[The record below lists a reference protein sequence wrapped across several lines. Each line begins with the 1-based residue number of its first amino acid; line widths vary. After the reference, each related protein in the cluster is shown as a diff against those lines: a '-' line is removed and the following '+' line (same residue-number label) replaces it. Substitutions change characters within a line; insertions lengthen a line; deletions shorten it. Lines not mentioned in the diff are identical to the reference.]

1 MASERGRDSV
11 PRNELPVRLSNTKW
25 IYIYIQQSME
35 TTGLIYMFVYIIII
49 KKRNRNIYI

>member
-25 IYIYIQQSME
+25 IYIYIYP
-35 TTGLIYMFVYIIII
+35 TINGDNRFNLYVCIHNNY
-49 KKRNRNIYI
+49 KKEK